1 MTITVQSAAALPLLA
16 ILLFNTTVSANP
28 STNQPGFPQL
38 DANRD
43 GKISWQEYLARN
55 PVSGRLN
62 PRRIFDNVDRNL
74 DGYIDRAEF
83 NAMKSRSATT
93 SSQQP
98 LMYPDRFC

>member
-28 STNQPGFPQL
+28 SASQQGFPQL
-38 DANRD
+38 DTNRD
-43 GKISWQEYLARN
+43 GRISWQEYLARN

-62 PRRIFDNVDRNL
+62 PRRIFDNVDQNL

-83 NAMKSRSATT
+83 DTMKRRSATT
-93 SSQQP
+93 SSRLP
-98 LMYPDRFC
+98 